1 MKSQNVLLIGRTGS
15 GKSTFCEHLINLV
28 TGSEPTLRLSSNS
41 ALSFTNKV
49 WRMKLQDEFDVLDTP
64 GLDDSAG
71 RTQEYL
77 NSLVQVLR
85 YVGRIHAILL
95 FVEVSN
101 RVDATVVENI
111 DIVRCMFGRG
121 ALVNVVYTGGDP
133 TRDYKAFIEAF
144 HERVAAKELTL
155 GQHIRCLH
163 AQVSGTR
170 ETTMLDWVRQLADA
184 NLTRFNEVATN
195 AELLKF
201 LELKDKKKSE
211 DFTALREKYKGDKF
225 VTTSSFRCC
234 GITKANERCKNSTA
248 GGLGAGRC
256 RVRHGEYLPE
266 DILFSEGIIDLIL
279 QDTNVIV
286 SDAEIVDF
294 AHDQV
299 DVTKIDDDNIKL
311 VIIRYD

>member
-1 MKSQNVLLIGRTGS
+1 MKNVLLIGRTGS
-15 GKSTFCEHLINLV
+15 GKSTFCEHLITLV
-28 TGSEPTLRLSSNS
+28 TGSEPTLLLSSNS
-41 ALSFTNKV
+41 ALSYTNKV
-49 WRMKLQDEFDVLDTP
+49 WRMQLSEELHVFDTP

-77 NSLVQVLR
+77 TSLVQVLR

-111 DIVRCMFGRG
+111 DIVRCMFGHG
-121 ALVNVVYTGGDP
+121 ALVNVVHTGGDP
-133 TRDYKAFIEAF
+133 TRDYKAFVEAF
-144 HERVAAKELTL
+144 HERVVAKELTL
-155 GQHIRCLH
+155 GQHIRCVQK
-163 AQVSGTR
+163 QVINTR
-170 ETTMLDWVRQLADA
+170 ETAMLDWVRQLADA

-201 LELKDKKKSE
+201 LELKDKKRTSE

-234 GITKANERCKNSTA
+234 GVTKMHERCKNSTN
-248 GGLGAGRC
+248 GGLGPGRC
-256 RVRHGEYLPE
+256 RVQHGKYLAE
-266 DILFSEGIIDLIL
+266 DVLFSEGIIDLIL

-286 SDAEIVDF
+286 SDSEIASF
-294 AHDQV
+294 PHDNV
-299 DVTKIDDDNIKL
+299 DVMAIDDDNIKL
-311 VIIRYD
+311 VVIRYC